1 MMGVGSS
8 QKLATSP
15 GVSRIQLGVANVGLG
30 IAFGFLLPSF
40 EFRAIGG
47 VV

>member
-15 GVSRIQLGVANVGLG
+15 GVSRIQPGVANVVLG
-30 IAFGFLLPSF
+30 TSFGFLLPSF
-40 EFRAIGG
+40 
-47 VV
+47 